1 MRLINL
7 GSQWK
12 LIMHQITIGLFN
24 NKNDAIAYGWKMV
37 GGKC

>member
-12 LIMHQITIGLFN
+12 LIINHITIGLFN

-37 GGKC
+37 GGR